1 MGLSTS
7 RGMPPFMQP
16 TCPAGNKNYVGK
28 SDNVEDLQKF
38 SYNIEDLQKFA
49 YKGTAVKYKPF

>member
-1 MGLSTS
+1 
-7 RGMPPFMQP
+7 MPPFMQP